1 MPVRKRRQTGLR
13 LPDFALSLVVFKWHH
28 GSEGVNC
35 NFFTCYT
42 EHVLGNLV
50 SLVQNRLFKFFFI
63 HKFQMFMVQFTSRWY
78 LCTQKSPYDM
88 CSTLVSQNF
97 PQHCLWNSSNVHLIK
112 DGPLSSIQRRPSS
125 TSSFHASL
133 VQVVSG
139 VLLNTSDL
147 PRSKPL
153 VRIALPASVSAW
165 SFPFIPEC
173 LYHVYGVSYYV
184 TFHLAKLVGNPIS
197 VLKLL

>member
-1 MPVRKRRQTGLR
+1 MPVRIRRQMGLR

-28 GSEGVNC
+28 GSEGVHR
-35 NFFTCYT
+35 NFFTCYR

-63 HKFQMFMVQFTSRWY
+63 HKFQMFMVQFSSSWY
-78 LCTQKSPYDM
+78 LCTRKSPYNM

-112 DGPLSSIQRRPSS
+112 DGLLSSFQRRPSS
-125 TSSFHASL
+125 TSSFLASL
-133 VQVVSG
+133 IQVISG

-147 PRSKPL
+147 PRSKL
-153 VRIALPASVSAW
+153 LLRIALPTSVSAW
-165 SFPFIPEC
+165 SFPFVPEY
-173 LYHVYGVSYYV
+173 LYHVYGICYFSPCQ
-184 TFHLAKLVGNPIS
+184 ASG
-197 VLKLL
+197 